1 MDTISLVGSSGS
13 HVMETRTTDCV
24 PSDVQ
29 SPPGASGTN
38 CTNAPPVSSLS
49 SPTSPIVTSTFTTVK
64 LVVQV
69 ADAVEPHS
77 FVIVAATV
85 SPSARYDALATSA
98 FVAQYA
104 ADARSVR
111 PVNEQMP
118 HSVHE
123 YEAGNKGAGLM
134 EADAVL
140 ATTFDRPASVRSSPR

>member
-1 MDTISLVGSSGS
+1 MDTISFVGSSGS
-13 HVMETRTTDCV
+13 HMIDTFTSAFV
-24 PSDVQ
+24 PSGVHC
-29 SPPGASGTN
+29 PPGASGTY
-38 CTNAPPVSSLS
+38 CTNAPSVSSLS
-49 SPTSPIVTSTFTTVK
+49 SPTSPIATSTFTTVK

-118 HSVHE
+118 
-123 YEAGNKGAGLM
+123 
-134 EADAVL
+134 
-140 ATTFDRPASVRSSPR
+140 